1 MFGDLPQ
8 TMLQIASTFS
18 YLAIVL
24 WLFVLVAV
32 GTGVACGYVCMLK
45 GRHRGLAAICGFMV
59 AVLGRQ
65 AYEAA
70 KSFGI
75 ENVFFWFTTTGAGL
89 VAVAGWLC
97 LSRKAK

>member
-1 MFGDLPQ
+1 MEPFL
-8 TMLQIASTFS
+8 ASTFG

-32 GTGVACGYVCMLK
+32 GSGMACGYVCMLK
-45 GRHRGLAAICGFMV
+45 GRYRGLAAICGFIV
-59 AVLGRQ
+59 VVLGMQ

-70 KSFGI
+70 KSFGT
-75 ENVFFWFTTTGAGL
+75 ENVFFWFTIAGAGF